1 MVASSERMFLTD
13 ILIFSDPDD
22 SVRRMMRALAIMFC
36 LVKKNKK
43 KFCGLLYKIV
53 SSKCTNLI
61 IYTDAITVRAVN
73 DCSFSS
79 SCWDQN
85 TWLF

>member
-43 KFCGLLYKIV
+43 KFLWPTLQDRIK
-53 SSKCTNLI
+53 
-61 IYTDAITVRAVN
+61 
-73 DCSFSS
+73 
-79 SCWDQN
+79 
-85 TWLF
+85 